1 MGETI
6 VNKKI
11 FCFDINNDTWQIE
24 EKCKDELLELY
35 KKECK
40 EDDIY
45 MVYGVTKKSNQII
58 YINSEMSEQQKRKTL
73 MHELMHCY
81 LYEFGIHNFLS
92 FDEEDL
98 CNFSAH
104 SHDIIHKIVK
114 DYYTYKFIE

>member
-1 MGETI
+1 MEETI

-11 FCFDINNDTWQIE
+11 FYFDINNDTWKIE
-24 EKCKDELLELY
+24 EKCKDKLLELY

-45 MVYGVTKKSNQII
+45 MIYGITKKSNQTI

-81 LYEFGIHNFLS
+81 LYEFGIHNFS
-92 FDEEDL
+92 QFDEEDL
-98 CNFSAH
+98 CNFSAY